1 MPFISADPSPITS
14 LSSLV
19 APNLHT
25 PSCFRGSMGRVAAA
39 DNARMELFHSLPKSN
54 VLNSKKWELKKSFE
68 SQSLYGLKEPTTEEG
83 ANKSV

>member
-1 MPFISADPSPITS
+1 
-14 LSSLV
+14 
-19 APNLHT
+19 
-25 PSCFRGSMGRVAAA
+25 MGRVAAA